1 MDVSIKVY
9 MEITKFLC
17 CMCDNY
23 IGMGDFGLCCK
34 LHYHL
39 CYENT
44 EACDDFVPSTICKN
58 SSSVVG
64 MFRCSKCG
72 AFYANW
78 QIQDRCLNCG
88 EQIL

>member
-1 MDVSIKVY
+1 
-9 MEITKFLC
+9 MEITKLLC

-23 IGMGDFGLCCK
+23 IGAGDWNLCCK
-34 LHYHL
+34 VDPCLHY
-39 CYENT
+39 END
-44 EACDDFVPSTICKN
+44 EACDRFVPSKICKN
-58 SSSVVG
+58 VSSYVG